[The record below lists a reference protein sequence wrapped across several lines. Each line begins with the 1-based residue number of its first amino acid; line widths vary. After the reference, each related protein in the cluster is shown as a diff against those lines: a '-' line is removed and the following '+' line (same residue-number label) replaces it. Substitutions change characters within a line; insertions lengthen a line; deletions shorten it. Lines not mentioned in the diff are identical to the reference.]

1 MKILVFSPPF
11 LGHLNIL
18 RKMIEN
24 NRDIE
29 FKLVI
34 TGWKNIIIDGELNLN
49 KSTLTETDPA
59 LWTFK
64 RTYELLDDCLEVTKT
79 YNPDLIIYD
88 FFCLEAYFVGRLL
101 NIPAWASIPSMLGPN
116 DKDDYLKEKIK
127 LPENQEYLK
136 KLEEKYKIK
145 IEDIEMISDGLY
157 FPEKNNIVWSY
168 PEIITKDFMTGRK
181 ENKFYFVGNYNTY
194 RKQEKEIIYFS
205 FGTVV
210 MNNLWNQQEET
221 RELLKEFILEV
232 SKKLKEEKVVFV
244 TQGKP
249 ILENYPSNWEIKENV
264 DQVEFL
270 SRSKLFITH
279 GGNNSFH
286 ESFLQKV
293 PMIVIPFFGDQI
305 LTGQRVEKLG
315 IGINLGIDLS
325 IDTKKSK
332 NFLNKEL
339 ANRLVLAVKEIL
351 NNPKYQNKLDNFKL
365 TNDNLN
371 ELIKKQFSSVF

>member
-18 RKMIEN
+18 KKMIEN
-24 NRDIE
+24 NKDTE

-34 TGWKNIIIDGELNLN
+34 TGWTNITIDGEFNLN

-64 RTYELLDDCLEVTKT
+64 RTYELLDDCLEVTRK
-79 YNPDLIIYD
+79 YSPDLIIYD
-88 FFCLEAYFVGRLL
+88 FFCLEAYFVSRIL
-101 NIPAWASIPSMLGPN
+101 NIPAISSIPSMLGPN
-116 DKDDYLKEKIK
+116 DKDDYLKSK
-127 LPENQEYLK
+127 LDQKENQEYLK

-168 PEIITKDFMTGRK
+168 PEIITKDFMNGRK
-181 ENKFYFVGNYNTY
+181 ENKFYFVGNYNAY

-205 FGTVV
+205 LGTVV

-221 RELLKEFILEV
+221 RELLKEFIQEV
-232 SKKLKEEKVVFV
+232 SKELKEEKVVFV

-286 ESFLQKV
+286 EAFLQKV

-315 IGINLGIDLS
+315 IGINLGKDTS

-339 ANRLVLAVKEIL
+339 AKRLTQAVKEIL
-351 NNPKYQNKLDNFKL
+351 SNYKYQEKI
-365 TNDNLN
+365 DNLETTSDN
-371 ELIKKQFSSVF
+371 LRDLFDRVI